1 MDILARMISISA
13 FVVAWD
19 VLAYLIADR
28 RSAWLLSAVLWAT
41 WADAI
46 TEGLSLFRMLTYEGL
61 LIICVTGLIAL
72 IAPPN
77 TYNAM
82 RGPGA

>member
-19 VLAYLIADR
+19 VRACLIAYR

-41 WADAI
+41 WAVAI
-46 TEGLSLFRMLTYEGL
+46 TEGLSLFLMLTYQVP